1 MPTERVLPPA
11 GKGIEDDDAEPE
23 EPIKILEKQAT
34 FGDFMVWDHE
44 AVPAADDPYVKGV
57 EEWVKLAK
65 VVS

>member
-23 EPIKILEKQAT
+23 EPVKILEKQAT

-57 EEWVKLAK
+57 EEWVKLAQ